1 MYITHQ
7 ILIVKVSLMILVI
20 PEPDSP
26 GTIMS
31 GSYVIRTFGHY
42 QIFSVKVFTMIGAI
56 HYSDGDEDGWSVVDK
71 KNPPTF
77 VRG

>member
-1 MYITHQ
+1 
-7 ILIVKVSLMILVI
+7 
-20 PEPDSP
+20 
-26 GTIMS
+26 
-31 GSYVIRTFGHY
+31 
-42 QIFSVKVFTMIGAI
+42 MIGAI